1 MVESTLVSSSMVIK
15 YVSGVTSAGK
25 DIIKSQKYNKI
36 RKDMSDE
43 DIFAVGVAIMSLMV
57 DQIVDLAKTLE
68 YTLTEN

>member
-25 DIIKSQKYNKI
+25 DIVKSKKFNKI

-43 DIFAVGVAIMSLMV
+43 DIFAVGAAIMSLMT
-57 DQIVDLAKTLE
+57 DQIVDLSKTLE